1 MYFEC
6 QIGYIFGGHILK
18 MGILILRDFTVNYF
32 AKLSV
37 SFEKYRGSTII
48 RDDITISVCMNCE
61 QHANEKVVKVVL
73 AYTFL
78 SLDRTFSIF
87 RQCVLLFQKLQ
98 K

>member
-1 MYFEC
+1 MLNWL
-6 QIGYIFGGHILK
+6 HIWGAYTQGRHISLP
-18 MGILILRDFTVNYF
+18 DFTVNYF

-61 QHANEKVVKVVL
+61 QQANEKVVL

-78 SLDRTFSIF
+78 SLDRTFGIF

>member
-1 MYFEC
+1 MEAC
-6 QIGYIFGGHILK
+6 ILNVK
-18 MGILILRDFTVNYF
+18 LVTFLGGILILRDFTVNYF

-37 SFEKYRGSTII
+37 SFEKYCGSTII

-73 AYTFL
+73 AYAFL
-78 SLDRTFSIF
+78 SLDRTFGIF
-87 RQCVLLFQKLQ
+87 WQCVLLFQKLQ